1 MIRTE
6 HVRQKSM
13 TQEAIQP
20 SDNVG
25 HQIDRLVALEQ
36 ELAAVRSRAT
46 VGESEGEVEKM
57 KALILKQIGEIQT
70 LKGVQKRIS
79 EDAIR
84 QRTQTEH
91 LSKVAQE
98 QAKQIQAMS
107 IQLQLFQE
115 LESSLRDQQE
125 VIATESAYLRQEN
138 ESSEGRIQ
146 SLMAD
151 NEKLKSRIAE
161 LESAPRVAEFKFAG
175 SLAGSSSASS
185 LDELS
190 RKEIRLEGYA
200 RRLRSGQTMVREALN
215 EALVELETAMRM
227 NPTADLLKITEYEL
241 GRVEIEMKKTPT
253 SSPSRRVLEENFE
266 DLIQQRNFL
275 RTVREASDKEAQSKL
290 TRLQDILSDERLDE
304 IPPPPPVGEI

>member
-6 HVRQKSM
+6 PVRQKSNAKE
-13 TQEAIQP
+13 TVKP
-20 SDNVG
+20 SETVG
-25 HQIDRLVALEQ
+25 KQIDRLVALEQ
-36 ELAAVRSRAT
+36 ELAAVRGHVTAGADEAE
-46 VGESEGEVEKM
+46 VGQM
-57 KALILKQIGEIQT
+57 KLLILKQIGEIQA

-84 QRTQTEH
+84 QRTQVEH
-91 LSKVAQE
+91 LNKLTQE
-98 QAKQIQAMS
+98 QAKQIQAMG

-125 VIATESAYLRQEN
+125 ALGAEAAYLRQEN
-138 ESSEGRIQ
+138 EKLNARIVEESSQMRPAIQ
-146 SLMAD
+146 AANTSSDSLI
-151 NEKLKSRIAE
+151 K
-161 LESAPRVAEFKFAG
+161 
-175 SLAGSSSASS
+175 
-185 LDELS
+185 
-190 RKEIRLEGYA
+190 KEHRLEGYA
-200 RRLRSGQTMVREALN
+200 KRLRSGQALVREALN
-215 EALVELETAMRM
+215 EALVELETAMTL

-275 RTVREASDKEAQSKL
+275 RNIREVSEKEAQSKVA
-290 TRLQDILSDERLDE
+290 RLQEILSDERLDD

>member
-1 MIRTE
+1 
-6 HVRQKSM
+6 M

-20 SDNVG
+20 SENVG
-25 HQIDRLVALEQ
+25 YQIDRLVALEQ

-46 VGESEGEVEKM
+46 VGEAEGEVEQM

-70 LKGVQKRIS
+70 LKGIQKRIS
-79 EDAIR
+79 EDAVR

-138 ESSEGRIQ
+138 ESSECRIQ

-151 NEKLKSRIAE
+151 NEKLKARIAE
-161 LESAPRVAEFKFAG
+161 LESAPRVAEFKFTG
-175 SLAGSSSASS
+175 SSAGSSSASS

-215 EALVELETAMRM
+215 EALIELETAMRM

-275 RTVREASDKEAQSKL
+275 RTVREASDREAQSKL